1 MRMVPE
7 GGMGVMGLR
16 ELKNGEWTGNPSLA
30 FPSGE
35 RALGARRAHDTEQ
48 PLGAWDDGSL
58 FFKRRILE
66 MAFRPK
72 RHFLYV

>member
-7 GGMGVMGLR
+7 GGIGVMGLR

-35 RALGARRAHDTEQ
+35 RALGARRAHDTER
-48 PLGAWDDGSL
+48 PLGEWDYGSL
-58 FFKRRILE
+58 CFKRRILK
-66 MAFRPK
+66 MAFWPK
-72 RHFLYV
+72 FHFSGF

>member
-7 GGMGVMGLR
+7 GGMRVMGLR

-35 RALGARRAHDTEQ
+35 RALGAAGRMTPSVR
-48 PLGAWDDGSL
+48 
-58 FFKRRILE
+58 
-66 MAFRPK
+66 
-72 RHFLYV
+72 